1 MHVRRTISVLICML
15 SWFFLGA
22 AYALTNPGS
31 EIVNT
36 AKLSYLDAL
45 SGELIEVESNTSRI
59 VVSELQRF
67 SLTASQTTTAEPGQK
82 ISFTHTLTNI
92 GNVSDSYTLSVANSI
107 ADDADLI
114 NLQLIHDLNNNGQ
127 IDLDESPVGNAIT
140 LAPTEQASLIVSA
153 LLPVSVS
160 SGNKLE
166 LVVSAVSLSPS
177 AQSETNRDEVS
188 VQEPALL
195 EMALSN
201 SPECA
206 TGLFPQET
214 VTYRLDVVNKRNT
227 LPLER
232 EVSIDGRDHS
242 GVLVEVD
249 IPAGL
254 QLAPGSMY
262 EVNGYQ
268 ATALVQQRVA
278 EDVDWMSHFQWDTE
292 TSLARIGFLLPAT
305 HFEVDEV
312 MSLTFQFVV
321 DELDSDDV
329 AFNLT
334 VTGSIDLD
342 SDQIFDVRSNSVCNE
357 ISQPAAAD
365 SSSIRFLMPSL
376 ALQQNRQAPSIEVS
390 AHYRD
395 AEIYR
400 LSRKKPNLESASN
413 DAVRFDDSVLGY
425 DVTRDGVYL
434 ELIAQTTDEQRLLSG
449 DGTVHVAVE
458 LLSRSTLDSLLV
470 VLQETQAGSGVF
482 RSLFPVQLSE
492 FDSGNG
498 GWCPASAIDA
508 ETDAFQ
514 FDVDT
519 SNCVLRSSINDTLE
533 VRFTDLV
540 SNVDLHDEAFVDPAS
555 TVFNANT
562 LTGVEGATV
571 TLYADGRTAKDHL
584 SDEPLVFV
592 TDEFGQYVIPE
603 LLPGIQYSI
612 GVDPPP
618 TYLYPSRV
626 PPERFD
632 SLEVSD
638 VSYGEDGFNG
648 AGDGRF
654 VVSDGTTNRVVDIP
668 LDPSNRDSLLSLE
681 KRVLSETVEPGEAVS
696 YQLTVSNRG
705 DSLLESISILD
716 TPAYGF
722 KLISG
727 SVALDTESMVD
738 PEILRMGADA
748 NGQAIVANQAT
759 VSNTYLFELGN
770 LDAGQSI
777 TLSYQMLATA
787 AALHSDGVNAAVVSG
802 RALSG
807 VDVVSTVSRAQVQV
821 VRSGVLSDKG
831 IIFGKVFVDSSC
843 DYIQNKAEW
852 PIGGVKLYLQDGSF
866 VVTDEDGQFS
876 FYGMNPGLHVL
887 KLDTLTLPKGLS
899 LKPIDNRNAADA
911 QSRFVELTDGDFHR
925 ADFAANCPS
934 VDAKGV
940 FERLKQRNQNLR
952 GDWLIEEASRFNP
965 DSKSRLANDRQRA
978 TADGDLSNGLLG
990 EPRVKVGSRVKPETS
1005 KPTEA
1010 SQGHFAQLEADV
1022 LPRAPKENVS
1032 SHQNGE
1038 QFGKSSLD
1046 QNASASGFG
1055 SSRRMGDPKELAK
1068 TITQEQ
1074 AVQGTWLWPQDELSL
1089 DGRFMAVVR
1098 SGANPVLYVNDQ
1110 AIPNTQIG
1118 ERIGNLR
1125 ERAEL
1130 IAWYGVQLTPG
1141 VNELQV
1147 RGRDGFGNERILA
1160 SAQFKRPAAGVQ
1172 MLLRTRQDTLPA
1184 DGGRTMLPI
1193 DIVINDANGYPA
1205 NGVYFVTLETS
1216 AGDFLEEDL
1225 QAIEPGVQVRIE
1237 NGRGKIH
1244 LRSSELTGRLK
1255 VRARAGGMQATLQLV
1270 QVAAARPLLGA
1281 GLIELGGR
1289 WNTTRQDD
1297 DRAALDSGF
1306 DPVARA
1312 ALFLKG
1318 RVKNDMTLTLSY
1330 DSDKDKDTEL
1340 LRDLNPNEQYPTL
1353 GDASVRGFEAQ
1364 SRSKL
1369 YAKLER
1375 DRHSVMW
1382 GDYLTDS
1389 RSEFDSL
1396 ARIQRTLTGFNA
1408 VYDNDKQ
1415 FLQLFA
1421 ARQSEIRASEEV
1433 RGNGTAMLF
1442 RLSGAPLVA
1451 NSEVIEIVVRDRD
1464 NPGLVLSTDRLQ
1476 RFSDYSL
1483 DSFTGLLRFSEV
1495 VPSVDENLNPVFVR
1509 ASYDKKADLDEHTIA
1524 GLRWQYKI
1532 AGQSSLGFS
1541 LTEDQNPLSGY
1552 TISGVQYVGN
1562 LTTNTF
1568 LNTSA
1573 AGIKHRDDQTSG
1585 QAQSVTVEHYWSGSR
1600 DHRTTMNWVR
1610 ADSNF
1615 DSPDSGVTPGRQEWR
1630 LEHQHPLS
1638 ETLTVSAKSLF
1649 SESTSDN
1656 THYGSAGL
1664 SLDKRFDQW
1673 SLNAGARRIWSADG
1687 TRDLHFNTIQLGAE
1701 RRFKLA
1707 GGRSLSLGMDAER
1720 DIADSGRFRYGVESR
1735 VQMFNHVHV
1744 YGRYEREQ
1752 GLLQQSL
1759 NGSQEGSRQWVV
1771 GVESDVLPS
1780 TQLYSE
1786 YRMRGSFSGRDMET
1800 ASGVRGRY
1808 VLRPGLSISPALEI
1822 IDVLQGSQ
1830 SSDSIAVSLGMSD
1843 TRNPNRKLTAQA
1855 EIRDAADNRYYGFRA
1870 TLAQRLNLDWTT
1882 LVREEFTRQS
1892 PATGELT
1899 ARHRFT
1905 LGLAR
1910 RPKLDNQH
1918 HGLYLFNW
1926 KEDFGPEFGQDK
1938 RTYLL
1943 SSHQNYQFDNRFT
1956 LSGRLGAKW
1965 QSTKYQHHDA
1975 STRLAL
1981 LDARAI
1987 YDVNRRWELDVRG
2000 GWLGVGSG
2008 GDQFSLGAGLSWIA
2022 DRNLRL
2028 GLAYNV
2034 VGFKEEDLDE
2044 QGFNRQGFQLGLQFK
2059 FDEEWFRWLED

>member
-15 SWFFLGA
+15 SWFFVGGA
-22 AYALTNPGS
+22 FALTNPGS

-36 AKLSYLDAL
+36 AKLSYLDVL

-59 VVSELQRF
+59 IVSELQRF
-67 SLTASQTTTAEPGQK
+67 SLTASQTTTAEPAQK
-82 ISFTHTLTNI
+82 VSFTHTLTNI
-92 GNVSDSYTLSVANSI
+92 GNVVDSYELSVVNSI
-107 ADDADLI
+107 ADDADLT

-127 IDLDESPVGNAIT
+127 IDLDESPVEGSIA
-140 LAPTEQASLIVSA
+140 LLPAEHASLIVSA
-153 LLPVSVS
+153 LVPNTVS
-160 SGNKLE
+160 SGDTLE
-166 LVVSAVSLSPS
+166 VVVSALSLSPS

-195 EMALSN
+195 EMALRN
-201 SPECA
+201 SPEC
-206 TGLFPQET
+206 TTSLFPEET
-214 VTYRLDVVNKRNT
+214 ITYRLDVVNRRET
-227 LPLER
+227 LPVER
-232 EVSIDGRDHS
+232 EISIDGRTQS

-249 IPAGL
+249 LPAGL
-254 QLAPGSMY
+254 KLVPASMY

-268 ATALVQQRVA
+268 ATTLVQQRVA
-278 EDVDWMSHFQWDTE
+278 DEADWMSLIQWNAE
-292 TSLARIGFLLPAT
+292 TSLARVGFLLPAT
-305 HFEVDEV
+305 HFEIDEL
-312 MSLTFQFVV
+312 MSLSFQFVV
-321 DELDSDDV
+321 DQESDE
-329 AFNLT
+329 AALSLT
-334 VTGSIDLD
+334 VAGFIDLD
-342 SDQIFDVRSNSVCNE
+342 SDQIVDVRSNSVCNE
-357 ISQPAAAD
+357 ISQPAAAIT
-365 SSSIRFLMPSL
+365 SSIRFLMPSL
-376 ALQQNRQAPSIEVS
+376 TLQQNRQAPTVAIS

-400 LSRKKPNLESASN
+400 LSRKKPTLENNASDVVRLD
-413 DAVRFDDSVLGY
+413 DASLGY
-425 DVTRDGVYL
+425 DVVRDGVYL
-434 ELIAQTTDEQRLLSG
+434 ELISQTTDEQKLLST
-449 DGTVHVAVE
+449 DGTAHVAVE
-458 LLSRSTLDSLLV
+458 LLSRTTLDSLLV
-470 VLQETQAGSGVF
+470 VLQETEPGSGVY
-482 RSLFPVQLSE
+482 RSLFPVRLDE
-492 FDSGNG
+492 FDAGNG
-498 GWCPASAIDA
+498 GWCPVSAIDA
-508 ETDAFQ
+508 EQNAFE
-514 FDVDT
+514 FDIDT
-519 SNCVLRSSINDTLE
+519 SSCVLRSSVNDTLN
-533 VRFTDLV
+533 VRFTDLI
-540 SNVDLHDEAFVDPAS
+540 SNVDLHDEAIVEPAS
-555 TVFNANT
+555 TVFDANT
-562 LTGVEGATV
+562 LSGVEGATV
-571 TLYADGRTAKDHL
+571 TLYVDGRPAKDLL
-584 SDEPLVFV
+584 SDEPLVFF
-592 TDEFGQYVIPE
+592 TDELGRYVIPA
-603 LLPGIQYSI
+603 LQSGIKYSI

-626 PPERFD
+626 PPDRFE

-638 VSYGEDGFNG
+638 VSYGEGGFNG
-648 AGDGRF
+648 AADGRF
-654 VVSDGTTNRVVDIP
+654 VVSDGVTSRVIDIP

-681 KRVLSETVEPGEAVS
+681 KRVLSESVEPGEAVS
-696 YQLTVSNRG
+696 YQLVVSNRG
-705 DSLLESISILD
+705 DSLLEAISILD

-722 KLISG
+722 KLITG
-727 SVALDTESMVD
+727 SVALNTEPMLD
-738 PEILRMGADA
+738 PMNLRMGADE
-748 NGQAIVANQAT
+748 NGQAMVANQAI
-759 VSNTYLFELGN
+759 VSNTYLFELGD
-770 LDAGQSI
+770 LEAGQSI
-777 TLSYQMLATA
+777 TLSYQLLATA
-787 AALHSDGVNAAVVSG
+787 AALQSDGVNSAVVSG
-802 RALSG
+802 KTLSG
-807 VDVVSTVSRAQVQV
+807 VDVISTVSRAQVQV
-821 VRSGVLSDKG
+821 VRSGVLSDKA

-887 KLDTLTLPKGLS
+887 KLDTLTLPKGLL

-911 QSRFVELTDGDFHR
+911 ESRFVELTDGDFHR

-940 FERLKQRNQNLR
+940 FERLKRRNQNLR

-978 TADGDLSNGLLG
+978 TADGDLSSGLLG
-990 EPRVKVGSRVKPETS
+990 EPRVYVSPREKTKPS

-1010 SQGHFAQLEADV
+1010 SPDAFAQLEADV
-1022 LPRAPKENVS
+1022 LPRANNENAS
-1032 SHQNGE
+1032 IKQNGE
-1038 QFGKSSLD
+1038 QLRKSSLD
-1046 QNASASGFG
+1046 QPAPALGNSLQ
-1055 SSRRMGDPKELAK
+1055 MGDPKELSK

-1141 VNELQV
+1141 INEVQV

-1160 SAQFKRPAAGVQ
+1160 AAQFKRPAAGVQ

-1225 QAIEPGVQVRIE
+1225 QAIEPGIQVRIE

-1255 VRARAGGMQATLQLV
+1255 VSARAGGMQATLQLV

-1281 GLIELGGR
+1281 GLVELGGR
-1289 WNTTRQDD
+1289 WNTTRQND

-1330 DSDKDKDTEL
+1330 DSEKNKDTEL

-1375 DRHSVMW
+1375 ERHSVMW

-1415 FLQLFA
+1415 FFQLFA
-1421 ARQSEIRASEEV
+1421 ARQSEVRASEEV

-1451 NSEVIEIVVRDRD
+1451 NSEVIEIVIRDRD

-1509 ASYDKKADLDEHTIA
+1509 ASYDKKADLDEYTIA
-1524 GLRWQYKI
+1524 GVRWQYKI
-1532 AGQSSLGFS
+1532 ADQSMLGFS
-1541 LTEDQNPLSGY
+1541 ITEDQNPLSGY

-1562 LTTNTF
+1562 LTANTF

-1573 AGIKHRDDQTSG
+1573 AEIKHRESQTNG
-1585 QAQSVTVEHYWSGSR
+1585 QAQSVSVEHYWSGSR
-1600 DHRTTMNWVR
+1600 EHRTTMNWIR

-1638 ETLTVSAKSLF
+1638 ETLTVNAKSLF

-1664 SLDKRFDQW
+1664 LLDKRLDQW

-1687 TRDLHFNTIQLGAE
+1687 NRDIHFNTIQLGAE

-1720 DIADSGRFRYGVESR
+1720 DIADSQRFRYGVESR
-1735 VQMFNHVHV
+1735 VQMFDHVHV

-1808 VLRPGLSISPALEI
+1808 VVRPGLSISPALEI

-1830 SSDSIAVSLGMSD
+1830 SSDSIAISLGMSD

-1910 RPKLDNQH
+1910 RPKLDNQQ

-1943 SSHQNYQFDNRFT
+1943 STHQNYQFDNHFT
-1956 LSGRLGAKW
+1956 VSGRLGAKW
-1965 QSTKYQHHDA
+1965 QTTNYQHHDV
-1975 STRLAL
+1975 STRFAL
-1981 LDARAI
+1981 FDARAI
-1987 YDVNRRWELDVRG
+1987 YDLNRRWELDVRG
-2000 GWLGVGSG
+2000 GWLGVASG
-2008 GDQFSLGAGLSWIA
+2008 GDQFSLGAGVSWIA
-2022 DRNLRL
+2022 DRNVRL

-2044 QGFNRQGFQLGLQFK
+2044 QGFNRQGIHLGLQFK
-2059 FDEEWFRWLED
+2059 FDEDWFRWLED